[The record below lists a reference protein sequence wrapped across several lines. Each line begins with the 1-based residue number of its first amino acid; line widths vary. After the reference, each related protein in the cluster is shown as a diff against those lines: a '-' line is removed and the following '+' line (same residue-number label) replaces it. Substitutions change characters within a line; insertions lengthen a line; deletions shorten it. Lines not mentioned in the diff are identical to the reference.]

1 MNDYKIVVTAVGDL
15 GKKDIYA
22 YKLEIANA
30 IIDRANELASE
41 EQKEDAYNLACV
53 QFENS
58 EDSTIGANVY
68 AKAAI
73 MTIIDEKYKDAKIDD
88 DEINN
93 IFNEKLD
100 LLLS

>member
-1 MNDYKIVVTAVGDL
+1 MNDYQNVVTAVGDL
-15 GKKDIYA
+15 GKKGIYA
-22 YKLEIANA
+22 YKLEIAKA
-30 IIDRANELASE
+30 RIDRANELASE

-58 EDSTIGANVY
+58 EDSSIGANIY
-68 AKAAI
+68 AEAAI
-73 MTIIDEKYKDAKIDD
+73 MTVIDEKYKDAKIDD

-100 LLLS
+100 HLLS

>member
-1 MNDYKIVVTAVGDL
+1 M
-15 GKKDIYA
+15 
-22 YKLEIANA
+22 LEIANA

-58 EDSTIGANVY
+58 EDSSIGANIY
-68 AKAAI
+68 AEAAI
-73 MTIIDEKYKDAKIDD
+73 MTVIDEKYKDAKIDD

-100 LLLS
+100 PLLS

>member
-1 MNDYKIVVTAVGDL
+1 MNDYKNVVTAVGDL
-15 GKKDIYA
+15 SKKGIYA
-22 YKLEIANA
+22 YMLEIAYV
-30 IIDRANELASE
+30 IDSANELASE

-58 EDSTIGANVY
+58 EDSSIGANIY
-68 AKAAI
+68 AEAAI
-73 MTIIDEKYKDAKIDD
+73 MTVIDEKYKDAKIDD

-100 LLLS
+100 HLLS